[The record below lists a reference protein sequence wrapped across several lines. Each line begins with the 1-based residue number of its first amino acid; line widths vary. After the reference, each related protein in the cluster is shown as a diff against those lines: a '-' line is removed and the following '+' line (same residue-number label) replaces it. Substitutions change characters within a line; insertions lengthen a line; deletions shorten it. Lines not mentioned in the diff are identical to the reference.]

1 MKHSLARLRPS
12 DHCVC
17 PGPIRKSNP
26 ASSRGGDIGE
36 TSISHLSYSHR
47 STGDCSHQPCTAQC
61 PHHSSDHIL
70 ACHRS
75 TCAEHQMSTC
85 MRDDSCAPL
94 FAQIHMLSDYNLRDR
109 QQACMGAYDSF
120 PPLHVLYMLS
130 SHLKPSKTPCD
141 GQQTYE
147 GLFCTSASL
156 KKSVCRYRTLVW
168 TLSRRLFSGPQPLCG
183 VRNWTSESM
192 VIGPVAV
199 WPCRAVAP
207 W

>member
-1 MKHSLARLRPS
+1 
-12 DHCVC
+12 
-17 PGPIRKSNP
+17 
-26 ASSRGGDIGE
+26 
-36 TSISHLSYSHR
+36 
-47 STGDCSHQPCTAQC
+47 
-61 PHHSSDHIL
+61 
-70 ACHRS
+70 
-75 TCAEHQMSTC
+75 
-85 MRDDSCAPL
+85 MRDESRAPL
-94 FAQIHMLSDYNLRDR
+94 FIQIHVLSDHNLRNR
-109 QQACMGAYDSF
+109 QQACMGADDSF
-120 PPLHVLYMLS
+120 PSSHVLCMSS
-130 SHLKPSKTPCD
+130 SHLMLSKTPCD

-168 TLSRRLFSGPQPLCG
+168 TLSRRLLSGPQPLCG